1 MGDYQFL
8 MLKDAITCINQKVN
22 LFAVILD
29 FTLPQR
35 TKGTD
40 YFCKLKVIDESHSEF
55 WVPVHVFAQEI
66 DGLPLVASVGD
77 IIQLSRVT
85 MTVHEGDVYAIFNNK
100 FSSFALYDGKD
111 GDNFHPYKVSLRFHE
126 REHDEKIIASMRKW
140 LASSEVID
148 VPNFSLLREIDRV
161 VCVNLACKI
170 FHLMSMLHRL
180 EDELHNPLPLH
191 FEPLPPSRDVL
202 CTFPTVGT
210 ILRVILDV
218 DCVTYI
224 LQLLKVDQWM
234 KFFHV
239 FCKMRDGLWYGVF
252 TSSSMI
258 RDMPNDD
265 ILIFERQSNCDQRSL
280 GELDRMPYWSCPW
293 PSKITEVKRIDVPF
307 STLMDV
313 LTCKKETNNFRCVV
327 RFVAVIP
334 WRVEDF
340 RAPCGA
346 YRVRFTLEDPT
357 ARIHAYAHAE
367 NGEEFFN
374 CSSTDALKRKVIK
387 LLGVPVSRDGEAIM
401 GDARNPPWVQCYL
414 KSNPIKQRHWIF
426 ETKLLG

>member
-111 GDNFHPYKVSLRFHE
+111 GDNFHPYKVSLRFHA

-148 VPNFSLLREIDRV
+148 G
-161 VCVNLACKI
+161 
-170 FHLMSMLHRL
+170 M
-180 EDELHNPLPLH
+180 
-191 FEPLPPSRDVL
+191 
-202 CTFPTVGT
+202 
-210 ILRVILDV
+210 
-218 DCVTYI
+218 
-224 LQLLKVDQWM
+224 
-234 KFFHV
+234 FFI
-239 FCKMRDGLWYGVF
+239 G
-252 TSSSMI
+252 
-258 RDMPNDD
+258 
-265 ILIFERQSNCDQRSL
+265 
-280 GELDRMPYWSCPW
+280 
-293 PSKITEVKRIDVPF
+293 
-307 STLMDV
+307 
-313 LTCKKETNNFRCVV
+313 
-327 RFVAVIP
+327 
-334 WRVEDF
+334 
-340 RAPCGA
+340 
-346 YRVRFTLEDPT
+346 
-357 ARIHAYAHAE
+357 
-367 NGEEFFN
+367 
-374 CSSTDALKRKVIK
+374 
-387 LLGVPVSRDGEAIM
+387 
-401 GDARNPPWVQCYL
+401 
-414 KSNPIKQRHWIF
+414 
-426 ETKLLG
+426 

>member
-111 GDNFHPYKVSLRFHE
+111 GDNFHPYKVSLRFHA

-180 EDELHNPLPLH
+180 EDELHNPLPLR

-202 CTFPTVGT
+202 CAFPTVGT

-239 FCKMRDGLWYGVF
+239 FCKMHDGLWYGVF

-367 NGEEFFN
+367 NGEEFFS

-387 LLGVPVSRDGEAIM
+387 LLGVPVSRDGEGIM
-401 GDARNPPWVQCYL
+401 GGARNPPWVQCYL